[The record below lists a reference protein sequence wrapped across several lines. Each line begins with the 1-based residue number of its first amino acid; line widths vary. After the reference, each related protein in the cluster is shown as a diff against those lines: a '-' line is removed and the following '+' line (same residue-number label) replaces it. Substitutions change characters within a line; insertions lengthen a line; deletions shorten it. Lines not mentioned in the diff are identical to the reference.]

1 MLSNVITMIP
11 APGWR
16 VFDCIWDN
24 GGACY
29 EMPVVGFAGMVQ
41 DDHFINKIVV
51 WDDEL
56 REAFTLDDDLICCG
70 NTHFVVVPPGVGPE
84 DTEKLK
90 QEGIERAHRKVKMD
104 EAREEGIAEATP
116 KVLAALLSVH
126 PHGLTCH
133 QLAKQHNAD
142 YAFPTADRLHDRGWV
157 TDFTVSSDT
166 VYLTD
171 KGLREAQAKYG
182 KSATS

>member
-1 MLSNVITMIP
+1 MLSKDLNVITMIP

-29 EMPVVGFAGMVQ
+29 EMPVVGFAGMIQ
-41 DDHFINKIVV
+41 NAHFINKIVV

-56 REAFTLDDDLICCG
+56 REAFTLDDDLICCD

-90 QEGIERAHRKVKMD
+90 QEGIERAHHKVQMD

-116 KVLAALLSVH
+116 KVLAALLAVH
-126 PHGLTCH
+126 PHGRPDLPPAGKATQRRLRLPH
-133 QLAKQHNAD
+133 RR
-142 YAFPTADRLHDRGWV
+142 PTARPWFGDRLQRLQRYRLPNRQGSQRSPGEV
-157 TDFTVSSDT
+157 
-166 VYLTD
+166 
-171 KGLREAQAKYG
+171 R
-182 KSATS
+182 